1 VGRCG
6 RAMVAEMAADDI
18 ATKVRSDKI
27 DILVDLGGH
36 TASSRLD
43 VMALCPAPILVTW
56 MG

>member
-1 VGRCG
+1 
-6 RAMVAEMAADDI
+6 MVAEMAADDI